1 MKYLV
6 RLFQYNE
13 DEVFT
18 EYEFE
23 HLPYMPR
30 VNEIMTVEDVPYV
43 VTEIVSSFDQ
53 LSNGQFMI
61 DYTIREV
68 SW

>member
-1 MKYLV
+1 MKYLI

-13 DEVFT
+13 DKVFT

-30 VNEIMTVEDVPYV
+30 VNEIMMVDDVSYV
-43 VTEIVSSFDQ
+43 VTETISSFDQ

-61 DYTIREV
+61 DYIIREV
-68 SW
+68 C

>member
-1 MKYLV
+1 MKYKI

-18 EYEFE
+18 EYEFD

-30 VNEIMTVEDVPYV
+30 VNEIMTVGDVPYV

-53 LSNGQFMI
+53 LSDGQFMI

-68 SW
+68 CW

>member
-1 MKYLV
+1 MKYKI

-18 EYEFE
+18 EYEFD

-30 VNEIMTVEDVPYV
+30 INEIVTVDYIPYV
-43 VTEIVSSFDQ
+43 VTEIISSFDQ
-53 LSNGQFMI
+53 PSDGQFMI

>member
-1 MKYLV
+1 MKYKI

-18 EYEFE
+18 EYEFD

-30 VNEIMTVEDVPYV
+30 IGEEMTVYDVPYI
-43 VTEIVSSFDQ
+43 VTAITSSFDR
-53 LSNGQFMI
+53 LSDGQFMI

-68 SW
+68 MY

>member
-1 MKYLV
+1 MKYLI

-13 DEVFT
+13 NEVFT
-18 EYEFE
+18 EYEFD

-30 VNEIMTVEDVPYV
+30 VNEIMIVDDVPYV
-43 VTEIVSSFDQ
+43 VTEIISSFDQ

>member
-1 MKYLV
+1 MKYKI

-18 EYEFE
+18 EYEFD

-30 VNEIMTVEDVPYV
+30 VNEIMTVDNIPYV
-43 VTEIVSSFDQ
+43 VTEITSSFDQ
-53 LSNGQFMI
+53 LSDGQFMT

-68 SW
+68 CW

>member
-1 MKYLV
+1 MKYKI

-18 EYEFE
+18 EYDFD

-30 VNEIMTVEDVPYV
+30 VNEIMTVDDIPYV
-43 VTEIVSSFDQ
+43 VTEIISSFDQ
-53 LSNGQFMI
+53 LSDGQFMI

-68 SW
+68 YW

>member
-1 MKYLV
+1 MKYKI

-18 EYEFE
+18 EYEFD

-30 VNEIMTVEDVPYV
+30 INEIMTVDDIPYV
-43 VTEIVSSFDQ
+43 VTEIISSFDQ
-53 LSNGQFMI
+53 LSDGQFMI
-61 DYTIREV
+61 DYIIREV
-68 SW
+68 CW

>member
-30 VNEIMTVEDVPYV
+30 VNEIMTVDDVPYV
-43 VTEIVSSFDQ
+43 VTEIISSFDQ

>member
-1 MKYLV
+1 MKYLIK
-6 RLFQYNE
+6 LFQYNE

-18 EYEFE
+18 EYEFD

-30 VNEIMTVEDVPYV
+30 IGEIMTVDDVPYV
-43 VTEIVSSFDQ
+43 VTEIISSFDQ

>member
-1 MKYLV
+1 MKYLI

-30 VNEIMTVEDVPYV
+30 VNEIMTVEDVPDG
-43 VTEIVSSFDQ
+43 VTDIVSSFDQ

>member
-1 MKYLV
+1 MKYKI

-18 EYEFE
+18 EYEFD

-30 VNEIMTVEDVPYV
+30 IGENMIVDDIPYV

-53 LSNGQFMI
+53 LSDGQFMI

-68 SW
+68 IY

>member
-1 MKYLV
+1 MKYKI

-18 EYEFE
+18 EYEFD

-30 VNEIMTVEDVPYV
+30 VNEIMTVDDVPYV
-43 VTEIVSSFDQ
+43 VTEIASSFDQ
-53 LSNGQFMI
+53 LSDGQFMV

>member
-1 MKYLV
+1 MKYKI

-18 EYEFE
+18 EYEFD

-30 VNEIMTVEDVPYV
+30 INEIMTVDDVSYV

-53 LSNGQFMI
+53 LSDGQFMI

-68 SW
+68 MY

>member
-1 MKYLV
+1 MKYKI

-18 EYEFE
+18 EYEFD

-30 VNEIMTVEDVPYV
+30 VNEIMTVDDVPYV
-43 VTEIVSSFDQ
+43 VTEIISSFDQ
-53 LSNGQFMI
+53 LSDGQFMI

-68 SW
+68 MY

>member
-1 MKYLV
+1 MKYLI
-6 RLFQYNE
+6 RLFRYGE
-13 DEVFT
+13 EEVFE

-30 VNEIMTVEDVPYV
+30 IGESLSAGDIPYII
-43 VTEIVSSFDQ
+43 TEISSSFDQ
-53 LSNGQFMI
+53 LSEGQFMI

-68 SW
+68 CW

>member
-1 MKYLV
+1 MKYKI

-18 EYEFE
+18 EYEFD

-30 VNEIMTVEDVPYV
+30 INEIVTVDDIPYV
-43 VTEIVSSFDQ
+43 VTEIISSFDQ
-53 LSNGQFMI
+53 LSDGQFMI